1 MILVFTAVALLN
13 LPLLWVIAG
22 AIPLSIGISW
32 WRRG

>member
-1 MILVFTAVALLN
+1 VFAAIALLN
-13 LPLLWVIAG
+13 LPLLWALAG